1 MLGFYPASVN
11 CMQCASQSRY
21 GTAALTAE
29 HGPAALTRCMLHAS
43 ILHANYRE
51 AFASATH
58 SEVRAVHDILVNVG
72 LIGWFSAKSAGVA
85 FARSQTCSLPQ
96 AASLECRKQ
105 EGKDV
110 MTRKISRRT
119 WLTGASAAVAAP

>member
-51 AFASATH
+51 AFGSATH
-58 SEVRAVHDILVNVG
+58 SEVRSVHDILV

-85 FARSQTCSLPQ
+85 FASRKL
-96 AASLECRKQ
+96 AACLKPLRGNAENRKA
-105 EGKDV
+105 K
-110 MTRKISRRT
+110 M
-119 WLTGASAAVAAP
+119 